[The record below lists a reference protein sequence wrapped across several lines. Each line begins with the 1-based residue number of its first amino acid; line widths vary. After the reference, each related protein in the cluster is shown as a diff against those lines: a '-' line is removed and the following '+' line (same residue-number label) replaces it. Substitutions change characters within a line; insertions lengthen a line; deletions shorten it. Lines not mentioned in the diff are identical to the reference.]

1 MGMLFFPLVVID
13 QFNVK
18 GVISFKTEDNA
29 PVGAYRHRP
38 QPFQIAFERVK
49 AIPWNVESLW
59 HGGGVENRKDPF
71 DRIQQIR
78 AYPAP
83 VAALVEP
90 FQAPVLEAP
99 NHPCTL

>member
-1 MGMLFFPLVVID
+1 LLLVVID
-13 QFNVK
+13 QFNVE
-18 GVISFKTEDNA
+18 GVSPFKTEHNA

-49 AIPWNVESLW
+49 AIPWNIQSLR
-59 HGGGVENRKDPF
+59 HGGGVEDRKDSLN
-71 DRIQQIR
+71 RLQQVR

-90 FQAPVLEAP
+90 FQTPVFETP
-99 NHPCTL
+99 NHQCT